1 MFRVPKLQT
10 QVKLSGM
17 DGSVT
22 RGALFVDPAS
32 PRHGGQQTLLERLNG
47 PETFVVLEVGDAGQ
61 IEIFQKRHLLRV
73 TPTGEEPMD
82 HVFVPDGLVTRQE
95 DVVLTLTNGSTMHGR
110 IWMGLPHDR
119 SRLSDFLNMGEEFFP
134 LLIPGGI
141 HLVRTDAVVISAY
154 VICGVLTA
162 VSAIFFAMYTRSISP
177 SSHGNFYELYAIAA
191 SVLGGFSLR
200 GGEGSIVGVVLGTI
214 LLQVL
219 QNLVNLLGIPSSL
232 NFAVMGSVI
241 LIGVLADTQFAEF
254 RKRRAAA
261 RPVVETPG
269 SQG

>member
-1 MFRVPKLQT
+1 MRRKSDESLTTESPVFRVPKLQT
-10 QVKLSGM
+10 QVKLCGM

-73 TPTGEEPMD
+73 TPAGEEPMD

-141 HLVRTDAVVISAY
+141 HLVRTDAVVK
-154 VICGVLTA
+154 A
-162 VSAIFFAMYTRSISP
+162 VPLVAAPTGEEVTREDVQAIQHTFRESFEHAGGTVRP
-177 SSHGNFYELYAIAA
+177 G
-191 SVLGGFSLR
+191 LGR
-200 GGEGSIVGVVLGTI
+200 
-214 LLQVL
+214 
-219 QNLVNLLGIPSSL
+219 
-232 NFAVMGSVI
+232 
-241 LIGVLADTQFAEF
+241 D
-254 RKRRAAA
+254 
-261 RPVVETPG
+261 
-269 SQG
+269 

>member
-1 MFRVPKLQT
+1 VFRVPKLQT
-10 QVKLSGM
+10 QVKLCGM

-61 IEIFQKRHLLRV
+61 IEIFQKRYLQRV
-73 TPTGEEPMD
+73 TPGGDTPMD
-82 HVFVPDGLVTRQE
+82 HVFVPEGLVTRQE

-141 HLVRTDAVVISAY
+141 HLVRTDSVVKAVP
-154 VICGVLTA
+154 L
-162 VSAIFFAMYTRSISP
+162 
-177 SSHGNFYELYAIAA
+177 
-191 SVLGGFSLR
+191 
-200 GGEGSIVGVVLGTI
+200 
-214 LLQVL
+214 
-219 QNLVNLLGIPSSL
+219 
-232 NFAVMGSVI
+232 
-241 LIGVLADTQFAEF
+241 
-254 RKRRAAA
+254 AAA
-261 RPVVETPG
+261 PTGEEATKDDVNAIQTTFRGSFEHAGGTVRPG
-269 SQG
+269 LGRD